1 MRPAQGWGIFYGIT
15 IGGGV
20 QARICGGG
28 ANIGGSKSA
37 ELMGDG
43 KFFWNGVLSTIR
55 FGVSLLD
62 NIA

>member
-1 MRPAQGWGIFYGIT
+1 MESPLVGA
-15 IGGGV
+15 V
-20 QARICGGG
+20 QARICGVGDD
-28 ANIGGSKSA
+28 IGGSKSA

-43 KFFWNGVLSTIR
+43 KFFWNVVLSRIR

>member
-1 MRPAQGWGIFYGIT
+1 MESPLEGA
-15 IGGGV
+15 V

-43 KFFWNGVLSTIR
+43 KFFWNVVLSMIR
-55 FGVSLLD
+55 FGVSFLD
-62 NIA
+62 NRA